1 MKYRILDTQTETE
14 VASFDSAENPA
25 APLEVLASRTM
36 PSGVLNNLIAV
47 KTKSV
52 SVWLQRSKEAV
63 LVASHLGQ
71 LTVKVERG
79 DRAVAN
85 GDSGTGIKD
94 VKSSMPGK
102 VLRML
107 IEAGQTVERGTA
119 ILVLEAMKMENEIK
133 SPVSGVV
140 TAVVVSVGQTV
151 ETGQKLFSVERNS

>member
-1 MKYRILDTQTETE
+1 MKYRILDTQTENE
-14 VASFDSAENPA
+14 IACFDNKNDGATNGN
-25 APLEVLASRTM
+25 VLASRTM
-36 PSGVLNNLIAV
+36 PSGVSNNLVAV

-52 SVWLQRSKEAV
+52 SVWLQRSKDVV

-85 GDSGTGIKD
+85 GDSGTGVKE

-102 VLRML
+102 VLRVL
-107 IEAGQTVERGTA
+107 VESGQAVERGSA

-140 TAVVVSVGQTV
+140 SALLVTVGQTV